1 MEPALQV
8 DEPSDFGTDAAAVVS
23 RWISELDLSDKA
35 QEPWIKRGRQII
47 KRYTD
52 ERQATG
58 TSDDVSRRRRFSL
71 LWGNIQTLAPA
82 VYARTPT
89 AVVGRRWKDGDPIAR
104 TASEVIERALNF
116 LLDAMD
122 WPDVM
127 TSLRDEYLLL
137 ARGQARVRYVP
148 HMGPAKPGAPVEPPD
163 GALTTTTE
171 PDEVVMWEEVVADH
185 VHWEDWGTNPAR
197 TWAEV
202 RMVWFRA
209 YLTRDELIE
218 RFGAKK
224 GKACPLDWKT
234 REGET
239 NDAQQEDQF
248 AKAAVYE
255 IWDKTKRKVFWICRA
270 YTEAPL
276 DERDDPLGLKRFF
289 PCPRPLL
296 GTCGP
301 NSIIPTPDYQFYESQ
316 AREIDELTRRIGLL
330 TDALKVRGFYAA
342 TENTKLT
349 DMFSGETNT
358 LIPVDS
364 WAALA
369 DKGGMKGIV
378 DWFPVDMVANTL
390 KACVEI
396 RKQQLDDVFQITG
409 IADIMR
415 GDTDPN
421 ETAAAQDLK
430 ANWGSSRVRDKQ
442 KELARFSRDL
452 LVIMGEVVST
462 HFSADTLAK
471 MTGIKLLPSPE
482 AKAQIQQQQAMQ
494 QQAYQVAMQRFQA
507 MRQAAPQVPGAP
519 PAPGDAPG
527 PVAPPPGPGAM
538 APQMPPPQPP
548 PPLPPDMVRMMGDPT
563 WAEVESL
570 LRDDEMRSFRI
581 DIETDSTIEPNDQQE
596 KQRRVEFIGA
606 VGQYLEKTLTV
617 AQLSPEMMPVIIEG
631 LKFLVRGFRVG
642 REMEDIIDQALDALQ
657 AKAEQAQQQPQPG
670 HDPAAMIKA
679 QADQTR
685 AQASTVSAQA
695 DMIRAHN
702 DVAETQAG
710 AQLEARRIQA
720 EDIRSQADRQS
731 EEGMHAGDLRQQ
743 LLDTVA
749 QSIQRSF
756 RRDLTS
762 DRPPQVG
769 TQ

>member
-1 MEPALQV
+1 
-8 DEPSDFGTDAAAVVS
+8 
-23 RWISELDLSDKA
+23 
-35 QEPWIKRGRQII
+35 
-47 KRYTD
+47 
-52 ERQATG
+52 
-58 TSDDVSRRRRFSL
+58 
-71 LWGNIQTLAPA
+71 
-82 VYARTPT
+82 
-89 AVVGRRWKDGDPIAR
+89 
-104 TASEVIERALNF
+104 
-116 LLDAMD
+116 
-122 WPDVM
+122 
-127 TSLRDEYLLL
+127 
-137 ARGQARVRYVP
+137 
-148 HMGPAKPGAPVEPPD
+148 
-163 GALTTTTE
+163 
-171 PDEVVMWEEVVADH
+171 
-185 VHWEDWGTNPAR
+185 
-197 TWAEV
+197 
-202 RMVWFRA
+202 
-209 YLTRDELIE
+209 
-218 RFGAKK
+218 
-224 GKACPLDWKT
+224 
-234 REGET
+234 
-239 NDAQQEDQF
+239 
-248 AKAAVYE
+248 
-255 IWDKTKRKVFWICRA
+255 
-270 YTEAPL
+270 
-276 DERDDPLGLKRFF
+276 
-289 PCPRPLL
+289 
-296 GTCGP
+296 
-301 NSIIPTPDYQFYESQ
+301 
-316 AREIDELTRRIGLL
+316 
-330 TDALKVRGFYAA
+330 
-342 TENTKLT
+342 
-349 DMFSGETNT
+349 
-358 LIPVDS
+358 
-364 WAALA
+364 
-369 DKGGMKGIV
+369 MKGIV

-421 ETAAAQDLK
+421 ETAAAQNLK